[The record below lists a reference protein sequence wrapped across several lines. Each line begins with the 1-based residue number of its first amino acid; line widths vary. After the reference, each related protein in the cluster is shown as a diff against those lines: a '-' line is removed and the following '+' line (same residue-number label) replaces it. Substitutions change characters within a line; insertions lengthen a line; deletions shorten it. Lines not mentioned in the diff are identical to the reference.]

1 MLNAVIEEEITP
13 TMEEVQAVIK
23 EVGYTESAIRNEG
36 IHTEVYYLE
45 GMQRALI

>member
-1 MLNAVIEEEITP
+1 MLDAAMEEDITP
-13 TMEEVQAVIK
+13 TMEEVQSVIK
-23 EVGYTESAIRNEG
+23 EIGYTEPAVRNEG